1 MGRRLYQLLTDR
13 RLHSRPIHIVAE
25 GISVRAFFRKLLAAE
40 RGATAV
46 EYALIISMI
55 VLAMVGVLTEVASK
69 TTGMWNNVA
78 NEVSRH

>member
-1 MGRRLYQLLTDR
+1 MGGCLYQLLTDR
-13 RLHSRPIHIVAE
+13 TLHSRPTHIVAE
-25 GISVRAFFRKLLAAE
+25 GILVRAFFRKLLAAE